1 MAIGGATVRNYG
13 QRTYRPTSVIAML
26 AAVPYLLLSAS
37 SQSVQL
43 TTTINLDGSG
53 LRQYTVACEPD
64 RAKEVQKRLLERT
77 GDFDRQSRQ
86 REGPNLVI
94 TRDWRPANLAVAAT
108 DPDAAAVLRIT
119 DIIQKPLAVFTEYH
133 WSEQLEIYRETATPI
148 EIVGEEIAI
157 LSYKLNMPG
166 RVIASNADRTDGGTA
181 FWELSA
187 NVDTYTLE
195 ATSRRLRWGYL
206 LLLLYIVGF
215 VVFQVVDYGT
225 RLVRNRPRK
234 I

>member
-1 MAIGGATVRNYG
+1 MAYERQA
-13 QRTYRPTSVIAML
+13 TYRRPSVIAML

-53 LRQYTVACEPD
+53 LRQYVVACAPD
-64 RAKEVQKRLLERT
+64 RTKEVRKRLLERT
-77 GDFDRQSRQ
+77 GDFDRQSLR

-94 TRDWRPANLAVAAT
+94 TRDWRPANLAKAVTA
-108 DPDAAAVLRIT
+108 PDAAASLQIT
-119 DIIQKPLAVFTEYH
+119 DIIQKPFDVFTEYH
-133 WSEQLEIYRETATPI
+133 WSEQLEIYRETATKI
-148 EIVGEEIAI
+148 EIVGEEIAT

-166 RVIASNADRTDGGTA
+166 KIVKTNADGVEGGA
-181 FWELSA
+181 AVWELSA
-187 NVDTYTLE
+187 DVDTYTLE
-195 ATSRRLRWGYL
+195 ATSRRVRWGYL
-206 LLLLYIVGF
+206 LLVLYIVGF
-215 VVFQVVDYGT
+215 VVFQVVGYAT

>member
-1 MAIGGATVRNYG
+1 
-13 QRTYRPTSVIAML
+13 TYRRPSVIAML

-37 SQSVQL
+37 QSVQL

-53 LRQYTVACEPD
+53 MRQYVVACVPD
-64 RAKEVQKRLLERT
+64 RTKEVRKRLLERT
-77 GDFDRQSRQ
+77 GDFDRQSLR

-94 TRDWRPANLAVAAT
+94 TRDWRPANLSKAVT
-108 DPDAAAVLRIT
+108 DPGAAASLQIT
-119 DIIQKPLAVFTEYH
+119 DIIQKPLDVFTEYH
-133 WSEQLEIYRETATPI
+133 WSEQLEIYRETATEI
-148 EIVGEEIAI
+148 ETVGEEIAT

-166 RVIASNADRTDGGTA
+166 KIVKTRSNADSFEEGA
-181 FWELSA
+181 AVWELSA

-195 ATSRRLRWGYL
+195 ATSRRVRWGYL

-215 VVFQVVDYGT
+215 VVFQVVGYVT

>member
-1 MAIGGATVRNYG
+1 MAYERQA
-13 QRTYRPTSVIAML
+13 TYRRPSVIAML
-26 AAVPYLLLSAS
+26 AAVPYLLLSA

-53 LRQYTVACEPD
+53 LRQYTVSFDQARDP
-64 RAKEVQKRLLERT
+64 EVPKYLREATR
-77 GDFDRQSRQ
+77 GFDRPR
-86 REGPNLVI
+86 RRKEAGRVVI
-94 TRDWRPANLAVAAT
+94 TRDWRPANLAKAVAA
-108 DPDAAAVLRIT
+108 PDAAASLQIT
-119 DIIQKPLAVFTEYH
+119 DIIQKPFDVFTEYH

-148 EIVGEEIAI
+148 ETVGEEIAT

-166 RVIASNADRTDGGTA
+166 KIVKTRPNADSFEEGA
-181 FWELSA
+181 AVWELSA
-187 NVDTYTLE
+187 NVDRYTLE

-206 LLLLYIVGF
+206 LLLLYVVGF
-215 VVFQVVDYGT
+215 VVFQVVGYGT

>member
-1 MAIGGATVRNYG
+1 MAYERQA
-13 QRTYRPTSVIAML
+13 TYRRRPPVIAML
-26 AAVPYLLLSAS
+26 AAVPYLLLSA

-53 LRQYTVACEPD
+53 LRQYTITCVPD
-64 RAKEVQKRLLERT
+64 RTKEVQKRLLEQT
-77 GDFDRQSRQ
+77 ADFDHQSWQ
-86 REGPNLVI
+86 RKGPDRVV
-94 TRDWRPANLAVAAT
+94 TRDWRPANLGRAVTA
-108 DPDAAAVLRIT
+108 PDAAASLQIT
-119 DIIQKPLAVFTEYH
+119 DIIQKPLTVFTEYH
-133 WSEQLEIYRETATPI
+133 WSEQLEIYRKTATPI
-148 EIVGEEIAI
+148 EIVGEKIAI

-215 VVFQVVDYGT
+215 VVFQVVGYGT

>member
-1 MAIGGATVRNYG
+1 MAYNRQA
-13 QRTYRPTSVIAML
+13 TYRRPSVIAML
-26 AAVPYLLLSAS
+26 AAVPYLLLSA

-53 LRQYTVACEPD
+53 LRQYTVSFEQARDP
-64 RAKEVQKRLLERT
+64 EVPKYLREATR
-77 GDFDRQSRQ
+77 GFDRPRR
-86 REGPNLVI
+86 REEAGRVVI
-94 TRDWRPANLAVAAT
+94 TRDWRPANLAKAVTA
-108 DPDAAAVLRIT
+108 PDAAASLQIT
-119 DIIQKPLAVFTEYH
+119 DIIRKPFDVFTEYH
-133 WSEQLEIYRETATPI
+133 WSEQLEIYRETATDV
-148 EIVGEEIAI
+148 ETYGEEIAT

-166 RVIASNADRTDGGTA
+166 KIVKTNADDVEGGTA
-181 FWELSA
+181 VWELSA

-195 ATSRRLRWGYL
+195 ATSRRVRWGYL

-215 VVFQVVDYGT
+215 VVFQVVGHVT

>member
-1 MAIGGATVRNYG
+1 MCYKRQVVHR
-13 QRTYRPTSVIAML
+13 RTPVVAML

-37 SQSVQL
+37 QSVQL
-43 TTTINLDGSG
+43 RTVVNLDGSG
-53 LRQYTVACEPD
+53 LRQYTVACLPD
-64 RAKEVQKRLLERT
+64 RTKEVQKRLLEQT
-77 GDFDRQSRQ
+77 ADFDHQSWQ
-86 REGPNLVI
+86 RKGPDRVV
-94 TRDWRPANLAVAAT
+94 TRDWRPANLAKAVI
-108 DPDAAAVLRIT
+108 DPDAAASLQIT
-119 DIIQKPLAVFTEYH
+119 DIIQKPFDVFTEYH

-166 RVIASNADRTDGGTA
+166 RVIASNADRTDGGSA

-195 ATSRRLRWGYL
+195 ATSRRLRWEYL
-206 LLLLYIVGF
+206 LLLLYVVGF
-215 VVFQVVDYGT
+215 VVFQVVGYVT
-225 RLVRNRPRK
+225 QLVRNRPRK

>member
-1 MAIGGATVRNYG
+1 MAYERQA
-13 QRTYRPTSVIAML
+13 TYRRPSVIAML

-37 SQSVQL
+37 QSVQL
-43 TTTINLDGSG
+43 RTTVNLDGSG
-53 LRQYTVACEPD
+53 LRQYTVACLAD
-64 RAKEVQKRLLERT
+64 RTKEVRKRLLERT
-77 GDFDRQSRQ
+77 GNFDRQSLR

-94 TRDWRPANLAVAAT
+94 TRNWRPANLAKAVT
-108 DPDAAAVLRIT
+108 DPDAAASLQIS
-119 DIIQKPLAVFTEYH
+119 DIIQKPFDVFTEYH

-181 FWELSA
+181 VWELSA

-195 ATSRRLRWGYL
+195 ATSRRLRWEYL
-206 LLLLYIVGF
+206 LLVLYVVGF
-215 VVFQVVDYGT
+215 VVFQVVGYAT

>member
-1 MAIGGATVRNYG
+1 MAYERQA
-13 QRTYRPTSVIAML
+13 TYRRPSVIAML
-26 AAVPYLLLSAS
+26 AAVPYLLLSA

-53 LRQYTVACEPD
+53 LRQYTVTCVPD
-64 RAKEVQKRLLERT
+64 RKKEVNKRLVEASR
-77 GDFDRQSRQ
+77 DFDNPRHRKRAGS
-86 REGPNLVI
+86 VII
-94 TRDWRPANLAVAAT
+94 TRDWRPANLARAVT
-108 DPDAAAVLRIT
+108 DSDAAASLRIT
-119 DIIQKPLAVFTEYH
+119 DIIRNPLAVFTEYH
-133 WSEQLEIYRETATPI
+133 WSEELSIYRETATDV
-148 EIVGEEIAI
+148 ETFGEEIAT

-187 NVDTYTLE
+187 DVDTYTLE

-206 LLLLYIVGF
+206 LLVLYIVSF
-215 VVFQVVDYGT
+215 VVFQAVSYVT